1 MILNNLILEV
11 IMYLATFFN
20 LNQNSEFTLKFSSP
34 YLFRK
39 YMNRVKYSN
48 NIRLLFF
55 IFYDY

>member
-1 MILNNLILEV
+1 
-11 IMYLATFFN
+11 MYLATFFN
-20 LNQNSEFTLKFSSP
+20 LNQNSEFTLKFSSS